1 MDCFLMQQQIVQYVQ
16 QHYHEPDMCAAGIAQ
31 HFGYSV
37 NYLRILFKQQSGITL
52 ARYINGVRME
62 NAKKLLAGTC
72 DANVRIARRVGYENY
87 SSFAGAFRKT
97 TGMTPWD
104 YREVRGYKR
113 ESGRIAERIYGYIND
128 NYCRPGLTVEEVA
141 EHAGYSVNYTRSIFK
156 NHGGI
161 SISKYIEKKRIERA
175 RELLTGTGLTN
186 ARIAEAVGY
195 GNCAS
200 FVESFKR
207 SMGMTPFRYKCAC
220 AENRTNNIA
229 GSSGM

>member
-1 MDCFLMQQQIVQYVQ
+1 MDCFLMQQIVQYVQ
-16 QHYHEPDMCAAGIAQ
+16 QHYHEPDMCIAGIAQ

-37 NYLRILFKQQSGITL
+37 NYVRILFKQQSGITL

-62 NAKKLLAGTC
+62 KAKKLLAGTC
-72 DANVRIARRVGYENY
+72 DANVHIARRVGYENY

-104 YREVRGYKR
+104 YREVRGYNR
-113 ESGRIAERIYGYIND
+113 ESGRIAAYIND

-141 EHAGYSVNYTRSIFK
+141 EHVGYSVNYTRSIFK

-186 ARIAEAVGY
+186 VRIAEEVGY

-229 GSSGM
+229 GIPGM